1 LSPSFPLGKSS
12 CSDKFSVID
21 LHIHLLP
28 GIDDGPADAEGTVE
42 LARACVADGVQAVA
56 ATPHVNEKYPT
67 TPERIRLGVEE
78 ARSAI
83 KAAGIPLKV
92 YGGAEVAID
101 QLDRLSDEDLRGL
114 TLGPTQGF
122 ILLETPYAA
131 WPMEIER
138 QVGRLATLDIR
149 VILAH
154 PERSAGVQ
162 ASGGIEKLELVV
174 SRGVYTQVTAGS
186 LSGRFGKTAK
196 NTANEL
202 LERGLVHVIS
212 SDSHNV
218 DRRPPRMGEA
228 AMEVGDEALA
238 KWLTTDAP
246 LAIVRGERLPP
257 KPAASES
264 KGAGL
269 FRRRR

>member
-1 LSPSFPLGKSS
+1 M
-12 CSDKFSVID
+12 ID

-28 GIDDGPADAEGTVE
+28 GIDDGPADAAGTVE

-56 ATPHVNEKYPT
+56 ATPHVSEKYPT
-67 TPERIRLGVEE
+67 TPARMRQGVEE
-78 ARSAI
+78 ARAAI
-83 KAAGIPLKV
+83 TAAGVPLTV
-92 YGGAEVAID
+92 YTGAEVAID
-101 QLDRLSDEDLRGL
+101 QMTRLSDEDLRGL
-114 TLGPTQGF
+114 TLGPTEGF

-131 WPMEIER
+131 WPMELET
-138 QVGRLATLDIR
+138 QVGRLATLGIR
-149 VILAH
+149 GILAH

-162 ASGGIEKLELVV
+162 GSGGIDKLELAV
-174 SRGVYTQVTAGS
+174 SRGLYVQVTAGS
-186 LSGRFGKTAK
+186 LAGRFGRTAK

-202 LERGLVHVIS
+202 LKRELVHMIS

-228 AMEVGDEALA
+228 AADVGDPELA

-257 KPAASES
+257 RPAPPARSS
-264 KGAGL
+264 GGL
-269 FRRRR
+269 FGRGRRG